1 MLFEKIRR
9 TQKPVFIMLGVVF
22 AISFAFLGVG
32 SAANGVN
39 PLDFFNSSS
48 SSTGS
53 IGDLTNKVH
62 SNPKDAAAW
71 LSLAEAYYASGNVP
85 SSLGAYQT
93 YLKLKPQDTTELA
106 TAASLYDQQAA
117 QYSQLSQYY
126 QGKLADLQNGASG
139 PAAGASQLTTAFP
152 TPFQTNLEA
161 PLQQQLTVAQQQA
174 SAAANQALGLWK
186 RAALVQPSNE
196 SYQQQVWRDAVVVQD
211 YKTALPALQKDIQ
224 LTTDPA
230 TKKQLRGYLKE
241 VEALAKTSS
250 TSGSQTT
257 TPTSP

>member
-22 AISFAFLGVG
+22 AVSFAFLGVG

-48 SSTGS
+48 SSSGS

-62 SNPKDAAAW
+62 SNPKDSGAW
-71 LSLAEAYYASGNVP
+71 LSLAEAYYTKGQVP
-85 SSLGAYQT
+85 EALGAYQT
-93 YLKLKPQDTTELA
+93 YLKLKPNDVTELA
-106 TAASLYDQQAA
+106 TAASLYDSQAG
-117 QYSQLSQYY
+117 QYSQLAQYY
-126 QGKLADLQNGASG
+126 QGKLTDLQNGAAG

-152 TPFQTNLEA
+152 TPFASSLEA
-161 PLQQQLTVAQQQA
+161 PLQQQLSTVQSEA

-186 RAALVQPSNE
+186 RAAVVQPTNE

-211 YKTALPALQKDIQ
+211 YKTALPALKKDIA

-230 TKKQLRGYLKE
+230 TKKQLQGYLKE
-241 VEALAKTSS
+241 VEALAKTS
-250 TSGSQTT
+250 TTQT

>member
-48 SSTGS
+48 SSSGS

-62 SNPKDAAAW
+62 SNPQDSAAW
-71 LSLAEAYYASGNVP
+71 LSLAEAYYAKGEVP
-85 SSLGAYQT
+85 AALGAYQT
-93 YLKLKPQDTTELA
+93 YLKLKPKDVTELA
-106 TAASLYDQQAA
+106 TAASLYDSQAA
-117 QYSQLSQYY
+117 QFSQLAQYY
-126 QGKLADLQNGASG
+126 QGKLTDLQNGAAG
-139 PAAGASQLTTAFP
+139 PASGASQLTTAFP
-152 TPFQTNLEA
+152 TPFASNLEA
-161 PLQQQLTVAQQQA
+161 PLQQQLSTTQSEA

-186 RAALVQPSNE
+186 RAAAIQPTNE

-211 YKTALPALQKDIQ
+211 YKTALPALKKDIA
-224 LTTDPA
+224 LTTDAA
-230 TKKQLRGYLKE
+230 TKKQLRQYLTE
-241 VEALAKTSS
+241 VEALAKTSA
-250 TSGSQTT
+250 SQTT

>member
-22 AISFAFLGVG
+22 AVSFAFLGVG

-48 SSTGS
+48 SSSGS

-62 SNPKDAAAW
+62 SNPKDSGAW
-71 LSLAEAYYASGNVP
+71 LSLAEAYYTKGQVP
-85 SSLGAYQT
+85 SALGAYQT
-93 YLKLKPQDTTELA
+93 YLKLKPNDVTELA
-106 TAASLYDQQAA
+106 TAASLYDSQAG
-117 QYSQLSQYY
+117 QYSQLAQYY
-126 QGKLADLQNGASG
+126 QGKLTDIQNGAAG

-152 TPFQTNLEA
+152 TPFASSLEA
-161 PLQQQLTVAQQQA
+161 PLQQQLSTVQSEA

-186 RAALVQPSNE
+186 RAAVVQPTNE

-211 YKTALPALQKDIQ
+211 YKTALPALKKDIA
-224 LTTDPA
+224 LTTDAA
-230 TKKQLRGYLKE
+230 TKKQLQGYLKE
-241 VEALAKTSS
+241 VEALAKTS
-250 TSGSQTT
+250 TTQT

>member
-22 AISFAFLGVG
+22 AVSFAFLGVG

-48 SSTGS
+48 SSSGS

-62 SNPKDAAAW
+62 SNPRDSGAW
-71 LSLAEAYYASGNVP
+71 LSLAEAYYTKGQVP
-85 SSLGAYQT
+85 AALGAYQT
-93 YLKLKPQDTTELA
+93 YLKLKPNDVTELA
-106 TAASLYDQQAA
+106 TAASLYDSQAG
-117 QYSQLSQYY
+117 QYSQLAQYY
-126 QGKLADLQNGASG
+126 QGKLTDLQNGAAG

-152 TPFQTNLEA
+152 TPFASSLEA
-161 PLQQQLTVAQQQA
+161 PLQQQLSTVQSEA

-186 RAALVQPSNE
+186 RAAVVQPTNE

-211 YKTALPALQKDIQ
+211 YKTALPALKKDIA
-224 LTTDPA
+224 LTTDAA
-230 TKKQLRGYLKE
+230 TKKQLQGYLKE
-241 VEALAKTSS
+241 VEALAKTS
-250 TSGSQTT
+250 TTQT

>member
-22 AISFAFLGVG
+22 AVSFAFLGVG

-62 SNPKDAAAW
+62 SNPKNAGAW
-71 LSLAEAYYASGNVP
+71 LSLAEAYYAKGQVAP
-85 SSLGAYQT
+85 ALGAYQS
-93 YLKLKPQDTTELA
+93 YLKLKPKDVTELA
-106 TAASLYDQQAA
+106 TAASLYDGQAS
-117 QYSQLSQYY
+117 QFSQLSQYY
-126 QGKLADLQNGASG
+126 QSKLTAIQDGAAGPASGASD
-139 PAAGASQLTTAFP
+139 LTTAFP
-152 TPFQTNLEA
+152 TPFASSLEA
-161 PLQQQLTVAQQQA
+161 PLQQQLNTVQSEA
-174 SAAANQALGLWK
+174 SAAANQALALWK
-186 RAALVQPSNE
+186 RAAAVQPTNE

-211 YKTALPALQKDIQ
+211 YKTALPALKKDIA

-230 TKKQLRGYLKE
+230 TKKQLRGYLVQ
-241 VEALAKTSS
+241 VEALARSA
-250 TSGSQTT
+250 TSGQST
-257 TPTSP
+257 TPSSP

>member
-22 AISFAFLGVG
+22 AVSFAFLGVG

-48 SSTGS
+48 SSSGS

-62 SNPKDAAAW
+62 SNPKDSGAW
-71 LSLAEAYYASGNVP
+71 LSLAEAYYTKGQVP
-85 SSLGAYQT
+85 SALGAYQT
-93 YLKLKPQDTTELA
+93 YLKLKPNDVTELA
-106 TAASLYDQQAA
+106 TAASLYDSQAG
-117 QYSQLSQYY
+117 QYSQLAQYY
-126 QGKLADLQNGASG
+126 QGKLTDLQDGAAG

-152 TPFQTNLEA
+152 TPFASSLEA
-161 PLQQQLTVAQQQA
+161 PLQQQLSTVQSEA

-186 RAALVQPSNE
+186 RAAVVQPTNE

-211 YKTALPALQKDIQ
+211 YKTALPALKKDIA
-224 LTTDPA
+224 LTTDAA
-230 TKKQLRGYLKE
+230 TKKQLQGYLKE
-241 VEALAKTSS
+241 VEALAKTS
-250 TSGSQTT
+250 TTQT